1 MNTNYLKKKSGISGK
16 NINKRKKLQE
26 LLNRLNE
33 FDIVLCYKLSRISRS
48 VVDMANMLK
57 LFEETQTRFIALKDN
72 IDTSSKITGKLLVY
86 IMAIC
91 AEIERDN
98 ISEWV
103 AMGKKEEFEERSSYS
118 KSRLRI

>member
-1 MNTNYLKKKSGISGK
+1 M
-16 NINKRKKLQE
+16 
-26 LLNRLNE
+26 NRLNE